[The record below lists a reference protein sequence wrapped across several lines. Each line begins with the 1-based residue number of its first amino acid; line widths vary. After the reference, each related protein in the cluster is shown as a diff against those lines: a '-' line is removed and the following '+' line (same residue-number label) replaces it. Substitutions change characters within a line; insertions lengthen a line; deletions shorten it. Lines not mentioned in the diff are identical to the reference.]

1 MSSRDCRGRD
11 RVHLGNCQNVLQVTS
26 NFKKK
31 TKKKFLEL
39 VKECFS
45 PAVIDIGIARSS
57 SRRSRQYMLMY
68 SAVDKIAPS
77 QQLAKKTEFQDL
89 TSSNEKMSNPTSYIQ
104 GDVETHLLYEKSVK
118 LFKTHRSIA
127 DSDTAIVTRMARIE
141 NKLKKEIGENRTKQ
155 VKDVVQHMNV
165 L

>member
-1 MSSRDCRGRD
+1 
-11 RVHLGNCQNVLQVTS
+11 
-26 NFKKK
+26 
-31 TKKKFLEL
+31 
-39 VKECFS
+39 
-45 PAVIDIGIARSS
+45 
-57 SRRSRQYMLMY
+57 MY